1 MALMAGN
8 KKTPSAQ
15 YAFIGLILAL
25 LACISTGLIGAAK
38 GMLAIKMFTLE
49 NTDGLNLALQISIA
63 LLIVGLAAYEIMTP
77 DTVRRFLTGRQARY
91 GSNSLILTIA

>member
-1 MALMAGN
+1 MAGK

-25 LACISTGLIGAAK
+25 IACVSTGLIGAAK

-49 NTDGLNLALQISIA
+49 NTRWTQPCLADQHCIAHRWISRIRDH
-63 LLIVGLAAYEIMTP
+63 GT
-77 DTVRRFLTGRQARY
+77 
-91 GSNSLILTIA
+91 